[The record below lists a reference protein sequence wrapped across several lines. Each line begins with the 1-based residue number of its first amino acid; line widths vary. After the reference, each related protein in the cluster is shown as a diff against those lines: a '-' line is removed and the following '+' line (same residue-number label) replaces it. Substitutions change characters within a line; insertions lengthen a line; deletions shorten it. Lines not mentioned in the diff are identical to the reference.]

1 MRATSILRAL
11 ARRRSFNDVGARI
24 FVVGGGGGD
33 FDRETTT
40 TTTTTTTSSC
50 SSSSLFFRFSSSST
64 TSTAPRESKQGDENS
79 GRTKEEEE
87 QVVYVAALGD
97 TVRKVKLLSLAS
109 LGATC
114 AGCPLFLELSQPEML
129 LEAKMA
135 VNATVIGFG
144 SFTTA
149 LLQWFISP
157 YVKTMTIDAKDGAV
171 VAKKFAWNARVYE
184 TRFDREAMREAESS
198 RPLVSWEANGRY
210 YYVEMGGVPRSMYE
224 ALDLG
229 RFDDQAK
236 AEAAA
241 AAMAD
246 DEDDEDDDDFKTTSR

>member
-1 MRATSILRAL
+1 MLRAL
-11 ARRRSFNDVGARI
+11 ARRRRVDDVHRSSTGVSAVGARI
-24 FVVGGGGGD
+24 IGGD
-33 FDRETTT
+33 DGEMG
-40 TTTTTTTSSC
+40 C
-50 SSSSLFFRFSSSST
+50 SSSSLLLRFSSSST
-64 TSTAPRESKQGDENS
+64 STTPPRRGGEGEEDGENS
-79 GRTKEEEE
+79 NR
-87 QVVYVAALGD
+87 VVYVAALGD

-135 VNATVIGFG
+135 VSATVIGFG

-157 YVKTMTIDAKDGAV
+157 YVKTMRIDAKDGTV
-171 VAKKFAWNARVYE
+171 VAKKFSWNAREYE
-184 TRFDREAMREAESS
+184 TRFEREAMREAESS
-198 RPLVSWEANGRY
+198 RPLVSWEANGGY
-210 YYVEMGGVPRSMYE
+210 YYVEMGGVPRRMYDE
-224 ALDLG
+224 LDLG

-241 AAMAD
+241 EAMA
-246 DEDDEDDDDFKTTSR
+246 DEDDEDEVR

>member
-11 ARRRSFNDVGARI
+11 ARRRCVSDAHHRSFNDVGARI
-24 FVVGGGGGD
+24 FVGGGG

-40 TTTTTTTSSC
+40 TSC
-50 SSSSLFFRFSSSST
+50 SSSSSLFFRFSSS
-64 TSTAPRESKQGDENS
+64 TSTSPAPQEAKEGDENS
-79 GRTKEEEE
+79 GKRQQ

-157 YVKTMTIDAKDGAV
+157 YVKTMTIDATDGAV
-171 VAKKFAWNARVYE
+171 VAKKFSWNAREYE

-210 YYVEMGGVPRSMYE
+210 YYVEMGGVPRSMYD

-241 AAMAD
+241 EAMPDDDD
-246 DEDDEDDDDFKTTSR
+246 DEDDFRTTSRSQT

>member
-1 MRATSILRAL
+1 M
-11 ARRRSFNDVGARI
+11 
-24 FVVGGGGGD
+24 
-33 FDRETTT
+33 
-40 TTTTTTTSSC
+40 
-50 SSSSLFFRFSSSST
+50 
-64 TSTAPRESKQGDENS
+64 
-79 GRTKEEEE
+79 
-87 QVVYVAALGD
+87 
-97 TVRKVKLLSLAS
+97 RKVKLLSLAS

-171 VAKKFAWNARVYE
+171 VAKKFSWNAREYE

-210 YYVEMGGVPRSMYE
+210 YYVEMGGVPRSMYD

-246 DEDDEDDDDFKTTSR
+246 DEDDEDDDFRKTTSVR

>member
-24 FVVGGGGGD
+24 FVGGGGGGD

-40 TTTTTTTSSC
+40 TTSC
-50 SSSSLFFRFSSSST
+50 SSSSSLFFRFSST
-64 TSTAPRESKQGDENS
+64 TTTTTTTTTAPRESKQGDENS
-79 GRTKEEEE
+79 GGTKEEEQ

-184 TRFDREAMREAESS
+184 TRFDRETMREAESS

-246 DEDDEDDDDFKTTSR
+246 DEDDDDDFKTTSR

>member
-1 MRATSILRAL
+1 MLHRSTTSMLRAL
-11 ARRRSFNDVGARI
+11 ARRRRVDDVHRSSTGVSAVGARI
-24 FVVGGGGGD
+24 IGGD
-33 FDRETTT
+33 DGEMG
-40 TTTTTTTSSC
+40 C
-50 SSSSLFFRFSSSST
+50 SSSSLLLRFSSSST
-64 TSTAPRESKQGDENS
+64 STTPPRRGGEGEEDGENS
-79 GRTKEEEE
+79 NR
-87 QVVYVAALGD
+87 VVYVAALGD

-135 VNATVIGFG
+135 VSATVIGFG

-157 YVKTMTIDAKDGAV
+157 YVKTMRIDAKDGTV
-171 VAKKFAWNARVYE
+171 VAKKFSWNAREYE
-184 TRFDREAMREAESS
+184 TRFEREAMREAESS
-198 RPLVSWEANGRY
+198 RPLVSWEANGGY
-210 YYVEMGGVPRSMYE
+210 YYVEMGGVPRRMYDE
-224 ALDLG
+224 LDLG

-241 AAMAD
+241 EAMA
-246 DEDDEDDDDFKTTSR
+246 DEDDEDELR

>member
-1 MRATSILRAL
+1 M
-11 ARRRSFNDVGARI
+11 
-24 FVVGGGGGD
+24 
-33 FDRETTT
+33 
-40 TTTTTTTSSC
+40 
-50 SSSSLFFRFSSSST
+50 
-64 TSTAPRESKQGDENS
+64 
-79 GRTKEEEE
+79 
-87 QVVYVAALGD
+87 
-97 TVRKVKLLSLAS
+97 RKVKLLSLAS

-144 SFTTA
+144 SFTTV

-184 TRFDREAMREAESS
+184 TRFDRETMREAESS

-246 DEDDEDDDDFKTTSR
+246 DEDEDDDDFKTTSR

>member
-1 MRATSILRAL
+1 MLHRSTTSMLRAL
-11 ARRRSFNDVGARI
+11 ARRRRVDDVHRSSTGVSAVGARI
-24 FVVGGGGGD
+24 IGGD
-33 FDRETTT
+33 DGEMG
-40 TTTTTTTSSC
+40 C
-50 SSSSLFFRFSSSST
+50 SSSSLLLRFSSSST
-64 TSTAPRESKQGDENS
+64 STTPPRRGGEGEEDGENS
-79 GRTKEEEE
+79 NR
-87 QVVYVAALGD
+87 VVYVAALGD

-135 VNATVIGFG
+135 VSATVIGFG

-157 YVKTMTIDAKDGAV
+157 YVKTMRIDAKDGTV
-171 VAKKFAWNARVYE
+171 VAKKFSWNAREYE
-184 TRFDREAMREAESS
+184 TRFEREAMREAESS
-198 RPLVSWEANGRY
+198 RPLVSWEANGGY
-210 YYVEMGGVPRSMYE
+210 YYVEMGGVPRRMYDE
-224 ALDLG
+224 LDLG

-241 AAMAD
+241 EAMA
-246 DEDDEDDDDFKTTSR
+246 DEDDEDEVR